1 MRVQLEPICTLG
13 KEHTGICGW
22 PRECALCGWEQAE
35 RDRRRELLARNGLTL
50 CGDGLY
56 RLKI

>member
-1 MRVQLEPICTLG
+1 MQLEPICTLG